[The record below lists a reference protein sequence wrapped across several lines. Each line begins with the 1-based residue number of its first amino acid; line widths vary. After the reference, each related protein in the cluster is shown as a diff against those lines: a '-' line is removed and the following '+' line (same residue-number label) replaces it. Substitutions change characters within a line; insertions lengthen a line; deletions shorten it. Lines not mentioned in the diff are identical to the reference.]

1 MGNYQDLLDRVKKA
15 VPFLQGVDD
24 QQIIISYKNL
34 SLRTFINF
42 EAIIQLVRFVPVLNQ
57 TSTGQLCS
65 LFSQASWYDYNVC

>member
-34 SLRTFINF
+34 SLQTFINF

-57 TSTGQLCS
+57 TSTGQLFS